1 MKSLFVVHGNLFAW
15 IDITQSK
22 EDHVAIDR
30 AHVGVRLAGMID
42 VMRAVAA
49 ATAVDAPGAVNI
61 ADAQLGAMGAALSFA
76 IRNALA
82 RVFGNLTPA
91 REISCR
97 KAAFA
102 VDW

>member
-22 EDHVAIDR
+22 EHHVAMDR
-30 AHVGVRLAGMID
+30 AHVGVRLAGVID

-49 ATAVDAPGAVNI
+49 ATAVDTPNAINV

-82 RVFGNLTPA
+82 SVFGDLTTV
-91 REISCR
+91 REINCR

>member
-1 MKSLFVVHGNLFAW
+1 
-15 IDITQSK
+15 
-22 EDHVAIDR
+22 
-30 AHVGVRLAGMID
+30 
-42 VMRAVAA
+42 MRAVAA
-49 ATAVDAPGAVNI
+49 AAAVDAPDAVNV

-82 RVFGNLTPA
+82 RVFGDLAPVWKMD
-91 REISCR
+91 SR